1 MALFDHFWIDPIS
14 ICLLLWVTYYSPP
27 FQRAWF
33 WKWPNRPSDRWWSVA
48 LGHNLWHGPATFDPL
63 QGYPQ
68 DRFTAPSS
76 SYDLFRNLSV
86 LTKINCGRFKD
97 RNGKWEHMDEWT
109 RQTCS
114 AYQTPVLVYQL
125 TACTPHTWNLCCCS
139 RYELA
144 VGNCAQ
150 WFFAHFD
157 FGSELSHTLCWSTS
171 PTPIAIKVGI
181 NITTVLVAK

>member
-1 MALFDHFWIDPIS
+1 MRGGGSRHNALGMRLPYSTFAQSPSLASWSTLRIWIFGASFQMALFDHFWIDPIS

-97 RNGKWEHMDEWT
+97 RNVKWEHMDEWT

-125 TACTPHTWNLCCCS
+125 TACTTRSMKPL
-139 RYELA
+139 LL
-144 VGNCAQ
+144 Q
-150 WFFAHFD
+150 
-157 FGSELSHTLCWSTS
+157 
-171 PTPIAIKVGI
+171 
-181 NITTVLVAK
+181 